1 MTTTATQG
9 SHRAVIEAVTPEID
23 GGRFPIKRAVGES
36 VVVEVDVFGDGHDVV
51 DCLLLHRYAGKPDWT
66 ESPLIPVVNDRW
78 RGSFEVNKVGRAEY
92 TVVAWVDRYLSWL
105 RDLKK
110 RSPREADINVNL
122 QVGAEL
128 VLAAAERAKGDD
140 ATFLTEQA
148 KFLAG
153 KASPEVRMAAAL
165 DPMLAEKMRPLADR
179 RFATSYGKE
188 LGVIVDR
195 VKARFSTWYELFPR
209 SCSPVAG
216 EHGTFKDVEAQ
227 LPRIAHM
234 GFDVLYLPPVHPI
247 GTAFRKG
254 KNNSPTAEPGD
265 AGSPWGIGAAE
276 GGHTALHPELGTLA
290 DFKHLITAA
299 RDLNIDIAMDI
310 AYQCSPDHPWVKEH
324 PEWFRRRPDGSIQY
338 AENPPKKYQD
348 IYPIDFES
356 DDWRNLWNALSDV
369 VMYWVGQGV
378 TIFRVDNPH
387 TKAFPFWEWMI
398 ARVKA
403 ECPEAIFLAEAFTRP
418 KVMYR
423 LAKAGFTQSYTYFS
437 WRNTKPELTK
447 YFEELTQ
454 TQAIDF
460 FRPNLW
466 PNTPDINPE
475 LLQWSGKPGHMMR
488 LVLAAT
494 LGASY
499 GIYGPVYELCYA
511 TPVAAGKEE
520 YLDSEKYQI
529 TQWKMGGPDDLTEFI
544 ARINKIRHDR
554 PALQTDRGLIFH
566 PTDNPEMICYSKA
579 DSKSKDRVVVVVNLD
594 PNNPQS
600 GWIDLDLDA
609 LEIAAGRPYQMH
621 DLLGGG
627 HYLWHGGRNF
637 VSLNPH
643 VVPAHIFGVRQHVRT
658 EHDFDYF
665 L

>member
-9 SHRAVIEAVTPEID
+9 SHRAVIESVTPEID
-23 GGRFPIKRAVGES
+23 GGRFPIKRTVGES

-51 DCLLLHRYAGKPDWT
+51 DCRLLHRLVGDSDWT

-78 RGSFEVNKVGRAEY
+78 RGAFDLHRVGRAEY

-128 VLAAAERAKGDD
+128 VLAAAKRAAGDD

-148 KFLAG
+148 KFLTG
-153 KASPEVRMAAAL
+153 KASPEVRVAAAL
-165 DPMLAEKMRPLADR
+165 DPALAEKMRPLADR
-179 RFATSYGKE
+179 RYATSYGKV
-188 LGVIVDR
+188 LGVTVDR
-195 VKARFSTWYELFPR
+195 VKARFSSWYELFPR
-209 SCSPVAG
+209 SCSPVPG
-216 EHGTFKDVEAQ
+216 KHGTFSDVEAQ
-227 LPRIAHM
+227 LPRIARM

-265 AGSPWGIGAAE
+265 VGSPWGIGSAD

-290 DFKHLITAA
+290 DFKKLIQAA

-356 DDWRNLWNALSDV
+356 DDWQNLWAALLDV
-369 VMYWVGQGV
+369 VLYWVGQGV

-437 WRNTKPELTK
+437 WRNTKTELTK

-460 FRPNLW
+460 F
-466 PNTPDINPE
+466 
-475 LLQWSGKPGHMMR
+475 
-488 LVLAAT
+488 
-494 LGASY
+494 
-499 GIYGPVYELCYA
+499 
-511 TPVAAGKEE
+511 
-520 YLDSEKYQI
+520 
-529 TQWKMGGPDDLTEFI
+529 
-544 ARINKIRHDR
+544 
-554 PALQTDRGLIFH
+554 
-566 PTDNPEMICYSKA
+566 
-579 DSKSKDRVVVVVNLD
+579 
-594 PNNPQS
+594 
-600 GWIDLDLDA
+600 
-609 LEIAAGRPYQMH
+609 
-621 DLLGGG
+621 
-627 HYLWHGGRNF
+627 
-637 VSLNPH
+637 
-643 VVPAHIFGVRQHVRT
+643 
-658 EHDFDYF
+658 
-665 L
+665 